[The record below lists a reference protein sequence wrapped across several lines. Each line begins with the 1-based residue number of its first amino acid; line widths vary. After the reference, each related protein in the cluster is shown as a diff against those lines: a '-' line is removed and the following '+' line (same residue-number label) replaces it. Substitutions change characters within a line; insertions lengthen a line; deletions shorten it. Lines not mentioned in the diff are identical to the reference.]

1 MESIVEE
8 TKILLS
14 VDDDLDGGAASLRT
28 CLTSAGPDFPL
39 RILKPD
45 PSEGMGISETISLVL
60 ESADAT
66 AATVE
71 LMGRLREWTRSRGK
85 HRDSV
90 TATGV
95 VTIDGRQ
102 YDMTATLTPVKH
114 ASDRSS

>member
-28 CLTSAGPDFPL
+28 FLTSAGPDFPW

-45 PSEGMGISETISLVL
+45 PSEGMGLSETISLVL

-71 LMGRLREWTRSRGK
+71 RSYCLFEQSG
-85 HRDSV
+85 H
-90 TATGV
+90 V
-95 VTIDGRQ
+95 VWLAGGLGED
-102 YDMTATLTPVKH
+102 
-114 ASDRSS
+114 